1 MSNSICT
8 SAGVLTA
15 SLLTFQSATAQIEDW
30 FMDKGVIYR
39 QSEDDTAPIEAEK
52 WGVEIGVTTTS
63 ITDAGSVTISRDG
76 DATIHSFD
84 YDDGEWV
91 YEDVF
96 ASEEAVNTAFPSG
109 QNYTLTLSGGT
120 LGTLTQ
126 TFNLGPANYPDIPY
140 FTGSDFGASQ
150 NINPNST
157 FRFHWNSP
165 GTNATGGS
173 LEIEDPVSED
183 EVTDFKFD
191 VPLQT
196 SEFLNLEFLNP
207 GHLYSGYLSFLN
219 TTTHSGGGGFGVAGY
234 IEHSTNLSFDCYL
247 LQAAAPKAIVG
258 AWQFGDSSTQDSGL
272 LVFQENGTYFHVED
286 PAPGS
291 HGNAGVE
298 MGTYSLDESGALTV
312 ETLIDTNGDIGL
324 SHPSG
329 SDTFSVEGNTLTITD
344 NEESF
349 ALSRVEFDPANPIV
363 GAWRLI
369 NNSSDDTA
377 VVVFLNNGYYFHGEA
392 TNPDPTGEDGMERG
406 TYTLNN
412 GVLTATPITDTN
424 GEWGLSDPII
434 GFDDLTITDKVAMR
448 LYDGEVFHLR
458 RISNASVL
466 PDWRINKARNYNQT
480 AANTAPTT
488 PIFWDLWALVETR
501 NPNDIGSVTMSGGG
515 LASPLSFFN
524 EGEGEWTYEKDYSAQ
539 AALDA
544 DFPDNGTFT
553 ITVSGGALG
562 TRVQTI
568 NINSAAFPP
577 VPYLTG
583 ALFDEARSLDPADD
597 FSFVWND
604 PMGSATHLVIS
615 SETNEGGEEYFS
627 EKSLIGSTTI
637 ATVPA
642 NSIPDNILCYGYLEF
657 GRGATNVG
665 NTGGFGVSGF
675 SSRNSITL
683 DFIIDTRP
691 GDDGGLNDAAAT
703 AGLTGADALPN
714 ATPFN
719 DGIDNLVKF
728 AFNMDLSKFDNGSL
742 EPGGNSG
749 LPTFALKDEDGE
761 NSFEI
766 EFIRRVGS
774 SLTYT
779 AQRSDSLDGFTAM
792 TGAVAVTPI
801 AGGEF
806 ERVSVSESCDPSVV
820 PRCFG
825 RVLVSAP

>member
-1 MSNSICT
+1 MSNRT
-8 SAGVLTA
+8 FTRAAVLTA
-15 SLLTFQSATAQIEDW
+15 SLLTIQSATAQIEDW

-39 QSEDDTAPIEAEK
+39 QSENDTAPTEAEK
-52 WGVEIGVTTTS
+52 WAVEIGVTTFS
-63 ITDAGSVTISRDG
+63 ITDAESVTISRDG

-91 YEDVF
+91 YEDDF
-96 ASEEAVNTAFPSG
+96 ASEEAVNSAFPSG

-150 NINPNST
+150 NINPNSG

-165 GTNATGGS
+165 GPNATGGS
-173 LEIEDPVSED
+173 LEIENPVSGD
-183 EVTDFKFD
+183 EVTDFEFD
-191 VPLQT
+191 DAPFPT
-196 SEFLNLEFLNP
+196 SQFLNVEFLNP

-219 TTTHSGGGGFGVAGY
+219 TTTHSGAGGFGVEGY
-234 IEHSTNLSFDCYL
+234 IEHSTNLSFDCHQ

-258 AWQFGDSSTQDSGL
+258 AWQFGDSSNQDSGL
-272 LVFQENGTYFHVED
+272 LVFQANGTYFHVED

-291 HGNAGVE
+291 DGNAGVE

-312 ETLIDTNGDIGL
+312 ETLVDTNGDIGL

-344 NEESF
+344 DEESF
-349 ALSRVEFDPANPIV
+349 ALSRVEFDPTNPIV

-369 NNSSDDTA
+369 NNSNNDTA
-377 VVVFLNNGYYFHGEA
+377 VIVFLDNGYYFHGEA
-392 TNPDPTGEDGMERG
+392 TNTDPTGEDGMERG

-412 GVLTATPITDTN
+412 GVLTANPIIDTN

-434 GFDDLTITDKVAMR
+434 GFDDLTITDNVAMR

-480 AANTAPTT
+480 AANIAPTT
-488 PIFWDLWALVETR
+488 PVFWDVWALVETR
-501 NPNDIGSVTMSGGG
+501 NENDIANLTLTGGG
-515 LASPLSFFN
+515 LASALTYSK
-524 EGEGEWTYEKDYSAQ
+524 EDESAWTYENDYPSQ

-544 DFPDNGTFT
+544 DFPDNQTYT

-562 TRVQTI
+562 TRIQTI
-568 NINSAAFPP
+568 NIDSEGYPP
-577 VPYLTG
+577 IPFLTG
-583 ALFDEARSLDPADD
+583 SKLDDARSLDPTAD
-597 FSFVWND
+597 FTFTWND
-604 PMGSATHLVIS
+604 PDESSAQLFIS
-615 SETNEGGEEYFS
+615 SGTNESGEEYFH
-627 EKSLIGSTTI
+627 EEDLVGTNL
-637 ATVPA
+637 TVPA
-642 NSIPDNILCYGYLEF
+642 NTIPAEIQGYGYLEF
-657 GRGATNVG
+657 GKTASNVE
-665 NTGGFGVSGF
+665 TSGGFGVSGF
-675 SSRNSITL
+675 SGRLSITL
-683 DFIIDTRP
+683 DFPIDTRT
-691 GDDGGLNDAAAT
+691 GDDGGLGDATAG
-703 AGLTGADALPN
+703 AGLTGDAALPN
-714 ATPFN
+714 AAPFG
-719 DGIDNLVKF
+719 DGIDNLLKF
-728 AFNMDLSKFDNGSL
+728 AFNMDLSGFDNGSL

-761 NSFEI
+761 STFEL

-779 AQRSDSLDGFTAM
+779 AQRSDSLSGFTAM
-792 TGAVAVTPI
+792 TGAVTVTPI

-806 ERVSVSESCDPSVV
+806 ERVTVSEPCDPAVV